1 MNVLK
6 EKGEFEMSTLEFGA
20 DPFFTI
26 INLFFPLMFF
36 TIVGLIAFG
45 VIKSSR
51 SYSKTSNTLKD
62 LQRFASQLADDP
74 ADNTAERLADYL
86 RGIDSFSIERTRME
100 PFRVAL
106 GCYQLVMESDAVREE
121 TKERVDRQYKRLGIL
136 DGEKFADEAPPRRR
150 SSSSSHHDIHHH
162 HHDHM

>member
-1 MNVLK
+1 
-6 EKGEFEMSTLEFGA
+6 MSTLEFGA
-20 DPFFTI
+20 DPFFSI
-26 INLFFPLMFF
+26 INVFFPFIFF
-36 TIVGLIAFG
+36 IIVGLIVFG
-45 VIKSSR
+45 FIKSSR

-74 ADNTAERLADYL
+74 DDDTAERLADYL
-86 RGIDSFSIERTRME
+86 RDVDSFSIERTRME

-106 GCYQLVMESDAVREE
+106 GCYQLIMESSTVREE
-121 TKERVDRQYKRLGIL
+121 TKERVGRQYKCLGIL

-150 SSSSSHHDIHHH
+150 SSSSHHDIHHN

>member
-1 MNVLK
+1 
-6 EKGEFEMSTLEFGA
+6 MSTLEFGA
-20 DPFFTI
+20 DPFFSI
-26 INLFFPLMFF
+26 INVFFPFIFF
-36 TIVGLIAFG
+36 IIVGLIVFG
-45 VIKSSR
+45 FIKSSR

-74 ADNTAERLADYL
+74 DDDTAERLADYL
-86 RGIDSFSIERTRME
+86 RDVDSFSIERTRME

-106 GCYQLVMESDAVREE
+106 GCYQLIMESSTVREE
-121 TKERVDRQYKRLGIL
+121 TKERVGRQYKRLGIL

-150 SSSSSHHDIHHH
+150 SSSSHHDIHHN